1 MGVVAVE
8 FVYSSKRYDDFT
20 LLAKFTFGVD
30 CCEDIYGH
38 YCIQKRN
45 YHFLSLITITSFK
58 VERLYFLFSRVY
70 KLDRDFL
77 NWKL

>member
-20 LLAKFTFGVD
+20 VAKCTVGVSTSFYSIFD

-45 YHFLSLITITSFK
+45 NYHFLSLFTIIVFK
-58 VERLYFLFSRVY
+58 VKRSSLSVF
-70 KLDRDFL
+70 
-77 NWKL
+77 